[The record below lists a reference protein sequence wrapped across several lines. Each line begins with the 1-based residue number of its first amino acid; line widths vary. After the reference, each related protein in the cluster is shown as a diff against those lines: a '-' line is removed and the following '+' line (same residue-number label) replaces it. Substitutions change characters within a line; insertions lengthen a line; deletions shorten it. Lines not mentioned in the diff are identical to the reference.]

1 MKDEVGLEGTVGEA
15 VTVWRFAVALKF
27 FAVIDGDGDEIG
39 LEEELEIELE
49 IKASF
54 FVKLWLLSSLS
65 FLRESLLL
73 ACLFLLSR

>member
-1 MKDEVGLEGTVGEA
+1 MKDEMGLEGTVGEA

-39 LEEELEIELE
+39 MEEELEIELE
-49 IKASF
+49 IKSS
-54 FVKLWLLSSLS
+54 VMSSLS
-65 FLRESLLL
+65 FLRASLLL

>member
-27 FAVIDGDGDEIG
+27 FAVIDEDGDEIG

-49 IKASF
+49 IKSSF
-54 FVKLWLLSSLS
+54 FLKLWLLSSLS

>member
-1 MKDEVGLEGTVGEA
+1 M
-15 VTVWRFAVALKF
+15 ALKF

-39 LEEELEIELE
+39 LEEELEEELEIELE

-54 FVKLWLLSSLS
+54 FLKLWVLSSLS

>member
-15 VTVWRFAVALKF
+15 VTVWRFAVALRF

-49 IKASF
+49 IKSSF
-54 FVKLWLLSSLS
+54 FLKFWVLSSLS

-73 ACLFLLSR
+73 ACIFLLSR

>member
-54 FVKLWLLSSLS
+54 FLKLWLLSSLS